1 MKNLSRYF
9 FKNKRDF
16 LMTILGDVL
25 LALSMVAWSFFMK
38 NLAEA
43 AEQTDFSAILRLA
56 CFGLAFLLFHF
67 LSFHLMHFFRRRFL
81 RAVNQ
86 QLRTDIFGAIVRKN
100 ISAFNST
107 NSARYISILNND
119 LAVIENDY
127 FANVPGMLEQGIL
140 VIIASA
146 TLILFHPLIA
156 LIVIALSLI
165 QLLVPKFLGDKL
177 SKKNE
182 TLMQELEQYNA
193 KIKDLFTGFEV
204 IKSFRAEQETQAL
217 HAAVAD
223 EVEQARYAYRRLS
236 AKAYANQSILVYL
249 ASILQLSFSAY
260 LAVKGEITLGVLL
273 GSMQMSNY
281 VLNPVEQLSNAY
293 LSYKSSR
300 DIRGKV
306 ERLLAEK
313 VDDRLQ
319 CTDCGTLEQATP
331 VVLKDVF
338 FSYNGADDVLKG
350 INYTFEAG
358 KKYAIVGASGSGK
371 STLLKLLMNYY
382 NSYAGEINFGGQPLR
397 EIDEGRFYQTVA
409 TIHQSVILFDDSI
422 KNNISMFQEYSDA
435 AISDAAERAGL
446 KEFIARQEYGMET
459 RIRES
464 GNNLSGGEKQRI
476 AIARALLRNA
486 RVLLVDEAT
495 SNLDNELALQ
505 IEDLLLRQAELTA
518 IIITHRMTQTQMRK
532 FDAILALK
540 DGRIEESGCF
550 DALMEQRGYF
560 YGLFLIGQ

>member
-382 NSYAGEINFGGQPLR
+382 NSYERGFFIE
-397 EIDEGRFYQTVA
+397 
-409 TIHQSVILFDDSI
+409 SI
-422 KNNISMFQEYSDA
+422 
-435 AISDAAERAGL
+435 
-446 KEFIARQEYGMET
+446 
-459 RIRES
+459 
-464 GNNLSGGEKQRI
+464 
-476 AIARALLRNA
+476 
-486 RVLLVDEAT
+486 
-495 SNLDNELALQ
+495 
-505 IEDLLLRQAELTA
+505 
-518 IIITHRMTQTQMRK
+518 
-532 FDAILALK
+532 
-540 DGRIEESGCF
+540 
-550 DALMEQRGYF
+550 
-560 YGLFLIGQ
+560 

>member
-1 MKNLSRYF
+1 
-9 FKNKRDF
+9 
-16 LMTILGDVL
+16 
-25 LALSMVAWSFFMK
+25 
-38 NLAEA
+38 
-43 AEQTDFSAILRLA
+43 
-56 CFGLAFLLFHF
+56 
-67 LSFHLMHFFRRRFL
+67 
-81 RAVNQ
+81 
-86 QLRTDIFGAIVRKN
+86 
-100 ISAFNST
+100 
-107 NSARYISILNND
+107 
-119 LAVIENDY
+119 
-127 FANVPGMLEQGIL
+127 
-140 VIIASA
+140 
-146 TLILFHPLIA
+146 
-156 LIVIALSLI
+156 
-165 QLLVPKFLGDKL
+165 
-177 SKKNE
+177 
-182 TLMQELEQYNA
+182 MQELEQYNA

-382 NSYAGEINFGGQPLR
+382 NSYAGEINLAGNRSGKSTRGAFIKPLR
-397 EIDEGRFYQTVA
+397 QFTKVLSCLTTVLKTTFRCSKNIPMPQSA
-409 TIHQSVILFDDSI
+409 T
-422 KNNISMFQEYSDA
+422 
-435 AISDAAERAGL
+435 
-446 KEFIARQEYGMET
+446 RQ
-459 RIRES
+459 
-464 GNNLSGGEKQRI
+464 NVP
-476 AIARALLRNA
+476 A
-486 RVLLVDEAT
+486 
-495 SNLDNELALQ
+495 
-505 IEDLLLRQAELTA
+505 
-518 IIITHRMTQTQMRK
+518 
-532 FDAILALK
+532 
-540 DGRIEESGCF
+540 
-550 DALMEQRGYF
+550 
-560 YGLFLIGQ
+560 

>member
-182 TLMQELEQYNA
+182 TLMQELERYNA

-260 LAVKGEITLGVLL
+260 LAVKGEITL
-273 GSMQMSNY
+273 
-281 VLNPVEQLSNAY
+281 LS
-293 LSYKSSR
+293 L
-300 DIRGKV
+300 
-306 ERLLAEK
+306 
-313 VDDRLQ
+313 
-319 CTDCGTLEQATP
+319 
-331 VVLKDVF
+331 
-338 FSYNGADDVLKG
+338 
-350 INYTFEAG
+350 
-358 KKYAIVGASGSGK
+358 
-371 STLLKLLMNYY
+371 
-382 NSYAGEINFGGQPLR
+382 
-397 EIDEGRFYQTVA
+397 
-409 TIHQSVILFDDSI
+409 IHI
-422 KNNISMFQEYSDA
+422 
-435 AISDAAERAGL
+435 
-446 KEFIARQEYGMET
+446 
-459 RIRES
+459 
-464 GNNLSGGEKQRI
+464 
-476 AIARALLRNA
+476 
-486 RVLLVDEAT
+486 
-495 SNLDNELALQ
+495 
-505 IEDLLLRQAELTA
+505 
-518 IIITHRMTQTQMRK
+518 
-532 FDAILALK
+532 
-540 DGRIEESGCF
+540 
-550 DALMEQRGYF
+550 
-560 YGLFLIGQ
+560 